1 MIPVIII
8 ITILKQISEED
19 IDYFKMMNYEGGEVT
34 PDNEEILHLLEE
46 DLSYPPR
53 FQLQFQSVPDAYVIT
68 QNVKVKFN
76 GIAPPTTFSII
87 LQKSGIYKLINCI
100 KLHQNQ
106 QAVVGYP

>member
-1 MIPVIII
+1 
-8 ITILKQISEED
+8 
-19 IDYFKMMNYEGGEVT
+19 MMNCEGGEVT

-53 FQLQFQSVPDAYVIT
+53 FRLQFESVPDVCVSS

-76 GIAPPTTFSII
+76 GIDPPTTFSII
-87 LQKSGIYKLINCI
+87 LQRSGIYKLINCI

-106 QAVVGYP
+106 